1 MKLSDFDYELPKE
14 LIAQTP
20 LLDRESSRLLV
31 LNKQT
36 KKTSHQSFKNVIDY
50 LNPGDSLVLNDTRV
64 LPARLY
70 GVKADTFAKIET
82 LLLNQLEDDKWEVL
96 FKPGKKVHIGT
107 VISYG
112 DGSLK
117 GVCLEKYEDGTA
129 LIQLKYDGILMEIL
143 NELGEM
149 PLPPYIE
156 ESLKDQDR
164 YQTVYAKASGS
175 AAAPTAGLHFTED
188 YLTKIKEKGINIV
201 FVTLHIGLGTFK
213 PVMNENIEEHDMH
226 SEYYILNK
234 ESAKVLNETKQNN
247 KQIISVGTTSTR
259 VLESNINEAGYFEA
273 KSGWTDIFIY
283 PPYTFKAIDGLIT
296 NFHLPKS
303 TLLMLISA
311 FVDRETILSTYKEA
325 VNEKYRFFSFGDAM
339 FIYQNRN

>member
-112 DGSLK
+112 DGRLK

-339 FIYQNRN
+339 FIISE

>member
-36 KKTSHQSFKNVIDY
+36 KKTSHRSFKDVIDY

-70 GVKADTFAKIET
+70 GVKTDTFAKIET
-82 LLLNQLEDDKWEVL
+82 LLLNQLENDKWEVL

-112 DGSLK
+112 DGRLK

-234 ESAKVLNETKQNN
+234 ESAKVLNETKENN

-311 FVDRETILSTYKEA
+311 FVDRETILSTYNEA

-339 FIYQNRN
+339 FIISE